1 MLMQAAPTDD
11 TAPSPLLG
19 FKVETKHG
27 TTAADALAFVKLA
40 RRIYVAVP
48 FAGPSHDW
56 DYFAVSKKETLSKLS
71 ALKPDQRFTS
81 LCKDYS
87 HRGNARWVTVWLG
100 STYSDEPAPAEK
112 AVP

>member
-1 MLMQAAPTDD
+1 MEAATIDD
-11 TAPSPLLG
+11 IAREALRE

-27 TTAADALAFVKLA
+27 TTAAEALAFVKA
-40 RRIYVAVP
+40 AKRVYVAVP
-48 FAGPSHDW
+48 FAGPNHDW
-56 DYFAVSKKETLSKLS
+56 DYFSATKREALSKLS
-71 ALKPDQRFTS
+71 ALKPDEPFTS

-87 HRGNARWVTVWLG
+87 HHGNARWVTVWLG

>member
-1 MLMQAAPTDD
+1 MLMQAAPTDY
-11 TAPSPLLG
+11 AQSPLQD
-19 FKVETKHG
+19 FKAETKHG

-40 RRIYVAVP
+40 KRIYVAVP
-48 FAGPSHDW
+48 FAGPNHDW

-71 ALKPDQRFTS
+71 ELKPDERFTS
-81 LCKDYS
+81 LCKEYS

-100 STYSDEPAPAEK
+100 STYCDEPAPAEK